1 MTTAS
6 ERLAKIIVKRLV
18 CEGLVAEADVGKI
31 VEKITCEKMK
41 PEDWRIA
48 IEKGID
54 AGERR

>member
-6 ERLAKIIVKRLV
+6 ETLANIIVKRLV
-18 CEGLVAEADVGKI
+18 EGGLITEADAGKI
-31 VEKITCEKMK
+31 AEKVAREKMK